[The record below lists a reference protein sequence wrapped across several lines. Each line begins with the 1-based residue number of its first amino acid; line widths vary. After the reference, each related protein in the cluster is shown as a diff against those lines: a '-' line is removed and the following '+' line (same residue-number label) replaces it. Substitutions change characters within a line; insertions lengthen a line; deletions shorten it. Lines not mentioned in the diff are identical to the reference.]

1 MLPTSGLQPRLP
13 QPSGHVLADGSCH
26 PASVSSAGPGMRRV
40 SVVIGDGACGDWR
53 MVLWRSGVSHG
64 ALRRQCRFAI
74 AHERACPI
82 PGPCSRRPMACR
94 RSVAWCPQLC
104 DALSHVIPC
113 VDPITDSVRC
123 PRTGAGWWLPAP
135 AVPAGRATIRR
146 CCVPR
151 VLPDHVVKPLPPPA
165 PRFWSEALGWS
176 VARVGLLRMCNF
188 FGGGCTFSS
197 G

>member
-13 QPSGHVLADGSCH
+13 QPSGHVLADGGCH

-135 AVPAGRATIRR
+135 AAPVVRATIPR
-146 CCVPR
+146 CCVHCRDRWAGSSAPR
-151 VLPDHVVKPLPPPA
+151 PGLRASTAAGPLPGRSCGHICSRCRGP
-165 PRFWSEALGWS
+165 
-176 VARVGLLRMCNF
+176 GLSLIHI
-188 FGGGCTFSS
+188 
-197 G
+197 